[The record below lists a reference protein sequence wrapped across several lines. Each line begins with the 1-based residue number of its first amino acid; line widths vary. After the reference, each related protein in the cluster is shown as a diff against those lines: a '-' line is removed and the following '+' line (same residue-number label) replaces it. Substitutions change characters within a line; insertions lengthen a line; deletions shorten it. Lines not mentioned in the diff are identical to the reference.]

1 MGTVSTRKRL
11 ETIEHDVL
19 SSMFVGVLSKD
30 DAWLE
35 HTLKDTLPALEAR
48 ALRLAGECRENR
60 ECAGDDPLCDEA
72 RIRDLFAKTREKLE
86 NEHLVRESRT
96 RFHHL

>member
-1 MGTVSTRKRL
+1 MGTISARKRL
-11 ETIEHDVL
+11 ETIERDVL

-35 HTLKDTLPALEAR
+35 HTLNDTLPALEAR
-48 ALRLAGECRENR
+48 ALRLAGECRESR

-72 RIRDLFAKTREKLE
+72 RIKAMFAKTREKLQK
-86 NEHLVRESRT
+86 EHLVRESRT
-96 RFHHL
+96 RVHH

>member
-1 MGTVSTRKRL
+1 MGTVSSRKRL
-11 ETIEHDVL
+11 EAIERDVL

-35 HTLKDTLPALEAR
+35 HALKDTLPALEVR
-48 ALRLAGECRENR
+48 ALRLAGECKESR

-72 RIRDLFAKTREKLE
+72 RIRELFARTRERLE
-86 NEHLVRESRT
+86 KEHLVRESKT
-96 RFHHL
+96 RFHH

>member
-1 MGTVSTRKRL
+1 MGTVSARKRL
-11 ETIEHDVL
+11 EAIERDVL

-35 HTLKDTLPALEAR
+35 HTLNDTLPALEVR

-60 ECAGDDPLCDEA
+60 ECAEDDPVCDEA
-72 RIRDLFAKTREKLE
+72 RIRDLFVKTRERLE
-86 NEHLVRESRT
+86 KEHLVRESRA
-96 RFHHL
+96 RFRH

>member
-11 ETIEHDVL
+11 ETIERDVL

-35 HTLKDTLPALEAR
+35 HTLNDTLPALEER
-48 ALRLAGECRENR
+48 TLRLAGECRENR

-72 RIRDLFAKTREKLE
+72 RIRDLFAKTREKLQE
-86 NEHLVRESRT
+86 EHLARESKT
-96 RFHHL
+96 QYHH

>member
-35 HTLKDTLPALEAR
+35 HTLNETLPALEER
-48 ALRLAGECRENR
+48 ALRLAGECRENG
-60 ECAGDDPLCDEA
+60 ECAGDDTLCDEA
-72 RIRDLFAKTREKLE
+72 RIRDLFAKTREKLLK
-86 NEHLVRESRT
+86 EHVTRESKT
-96 RFHHL
+96 QFHHG

>member
-1 MGTVSTRKRL
+1 MGTISARKRL
-11 ETIEHDVL
+11 ETIERDVL

-35 HTLKDTLPALEAR
+35 HTLNETLPALEER
-48 ALRLAGECRENR
+48 ALRLAGECRDNR
-60 ECAGDDPLCDEA
+60 ECAADDPLCDEA

-86 NEHLVRESRT
+86 KEHLVRESHT
-96 RFHHL
+96 RFH

>member
-1 MGTVSTRKRL
+1 MGTVSARKRL
-11 ETIEHDVL
+11 EAIERDVL

-35 HTLKDTLPALEAR
+35 HTLNDTLPALEVR
-48 ALRLAGECRENR
+48 ALRLAQECKESR
-60 ECAGDDPLCDEA
+60 ECAEDDPLCDEA

-86 NEHLVRESRT
+86 KEHLVRESQT
-96 RFHHL
+96 RFHH

>member
-11 ETIEHDVL
+11 ETIERDVL

-35 HTLKDTLPALEAR
+35 HTLKETLPALEAR
-48 ALRLAGECRENR
+48 ALRLAGECRDNR
-60 ECAGDDPLCDEA
+60 ECAEDDPVCDET
-72 RIRDLFAKTREKLE
+72 RIKAMFAKTREKLE
-86 NEHLVRESRT
+86 NEHLVRESHT
-96 RFHHL
+96 RFHH